1 MPSRYLRTE
10 HHKYRGRVQKN
21 NGLGCKERILN
32 MNQQAQNKRSFPY
45 VALILG
51 LTALLVVFVLGY
63 TLMDSTGLLGR
74 MDTAAKSDNIRL
86 SENELDV
93 YRYHVAQNDLYY
105 QYMYVQYGLANDP
118 TGGLIQYMDA
128 NTFINYMLPTTVGT
142 GAYDETAYAY
152 AEQYLTYCEGAK
164 EAGLYD
170 SYKAEIEADID
181 EYMESLKTSAE
192 ANGITFGSYLKNF
205 IGTGVGKS
213 DIRSAM
219 EYYFI
224 GGKYAE
230 KLVEDYDS
238 AVTED
243 EIIKHRDENKDKFYT
258 TAYSSYKLV
267 SDTMKAAIEACTT
280 IDEVKT
286 VIVDHYMDQKFED
299 NYKTNFTDKDVEDT
313 AGKDQTKADIRA
325 TLLAMNG
332 IGEDTTL
339 HFVSTDTDAY
349 KAAAYA
355 IVKAIN
361 SSVSTETA
369 KISET
374 TAAWADPAGTSAT
387 ELQKWLFGDGRKE
400 GDTKVIETTTTS
412 GETTTTTYTWYIVEE
427 DVMVLDE
434 EFTKNAHYILLTDD
448 AEDVE
453 NGKTAKE
460 KAEAFH
466 AALTATNTAEKFEDL
481 VKEYAPGYSAAL
493 VEHISYDDM
502 AATYEDLADWL
513 YEAGRKVGDVS
524 DMIEIKDDKDDADK
538 VTGYIVALF
547 MGENQETWKVD
558 CTEAIAGEK
567 LTAWYEEA
575 VEKYHVEIDYSHEGH
590 DHDHDEE
597 TTAA

>member
-1 MPSRYLRTE
+1 
-10 HHKYRGRVQKN
+10 
-21 NGLGCKERILN
+21 

-374 TAAWADPAGTSAT
+374 TAAWADPAGTTAT

>member
-10 HHKYRGRVQKN
+10 HHKYRGRVQKI

-374 TAAWADPAGTSAT
+374 TAAWADPAGTTAT

-567 LTAWYEEA
+567 LTAWYDEA

-590 DHDHDEE
+590 DHDEE

>member
-1 MPSRYLRTE
+1 MPSRSLRTE
-10 HHKYRGRVQKN
+10 HHEYRGRAILRI
-21 NGLGCKERILN
+21 GPGCKERILN

-45 VALILG
+45 VALVLG
-51 LTALLVVFVLGY
+51 LTALLVVFILGY

-93 YRYHVAQNDLYY
+93 YRYHVAQNQLYY
-105 QYMYVQYGLANDP
+105 QYMYVQYGLATDP

-128 NTFINYMLPTTVGT
+128 NTFINYMLPSTVGT

-205 IGTGVGKS
+205 IGTGVGKG
-213 DIRSAM
+213 DVRTAM

-267 SDTMKAAIEACTT
+267 SDTMKAAIEECNS

-313 AGKDQTKADIRA
+313 AGKEQTKADVRA

-332 IGEDTTL
+332 IGEDTTI
-339 HFVSTDTDAY
+339 HFASTDTDAY

-374 TAAWADPAGTSAT
+374 TAAWADPEGTTAT
-387 ELQKWLFGDGRKE
+387 DLQKWLFGDGRKE
-400 GDTKVIETTTTS
+400 GDTKVIATTTTS

-448 AEDVE
+448 GKDVE

-466 AALTATNTAEKFEDL
+466 AALTATNTAEKFEEL

-524 DMIEIKDDKDDADK
+524 DMIEVKDDKDDTDK

-547 MGENQETWKVD
+547 MGENEETWKVD

-567 LTAWYEEA
+567 LTAWYDEA

-590 DHDHDEE
+590 DHDEE

>member
-1 MPSRYLRTE
+1 
-10 HHKYRGRVQKN
+10 
-21 NGLGCKERILN
+21 
-32 MNQQAQNKRSFPY
+32 
-45 VALILG
+45 
-51 LTALLVVFVLGY
+51 
-63 TLMDSTGLLGR
+63 
-74 MDTAAKSDNIRL
+74 
-86 SENELDV
+86 
-93 YRYHVAQNDLYY
+93 
-105 QYMYVQYGLANDP
+105 
-118 TGGLIQYMDA
+118 
-128 NTFINYMLPTTVGT
+128 
-142 GAYDETAYAY
+142 
-152 AEQYLTYCEGAK
+152 
-164 EAGLYD
+164 
-170 SYKAEIEADID
+170 
-181 EYMESLKTSAE
+181 MESLKTSAE

-481 VKEYAPGYSAAL
+481 VEEYAPGYSAAL

>member
-1 MPSRYLRTE
+1 
-10 HHKYRGRVQKN
+10 
-21 NGLGCKERILN
+21 
-32 MNQQAQNKRSFPY
+32 MNQKAQNKRSFPY
-45 VALILG
+45 VALVLG

-142 GAYDETAYAY
+142 GTYDETAYAY
-152 AEQYLTYCEGAK
+152 AEQYLTYCEGAM

-181 EYMESLKTSAE
+181 EYMEGLETSAKS
-192 ANGITFGSYLKNF
+192 NGITLGSYLKNF

-286 VIVDHYMDQKFED
+286 VIVDYYMDQKFED
-299 NYKTNFTDKDVEDT
+299 NYKTHFTDKDVEDT

-332 IGEDTTL
+332 IGENTTL
-339 HFVSTDTDAY
+339 HFVSTDTEAY
-349 KAAAYA
+349 KAAGYA

-361 SSVSTETA
+361 SLVSAQTV
-369 KISET
+369 SET
-374 TAAWADPAGTSAT
+374 TAPWADPKGTSAT
-387 ELQKWLFGDGRKE
+387 ELQKWLFGEGRKE
-400 GDTKVIETTTTS
+400 GDTKVIETKTTS

-448 AEDVE
+448 AKDVE
-453 NGKTAKE
+453 NSKTAKE

-466 AALTATNTAEKFEDL
+466 AALTAANTAEKFEEL
-481 VKEYAPGYSAAL
+481 VEEYAPGYSSAL

-502 AATYEDLADWL
+502 SATYEDLADWL
-513 YEAGRKVGDVS
+513 YDADRKVGDVS
-524 DMIEIKDDKDDADK
+524 DMIEVKDDKDDADK
-538 VTGYIVALF
+538 VTGYIIALF
-547 MGENQETWKVD
+547 MGENEETWKVD

-567 LTAWYEEA
+567 LTAWYDEA
-575 VEKYHVEIDYSHEGH
+575 VKKYHVEIDYSHEGH
-590 DHDHDEE
+590 DHDEE

>member
-313 AGKDQTKADIRA
+313 AGKDQTKADVRT
-325 TLLAMNG
+325 TLLAMNN
-332 IGEDTTL
+332 IGENESIFT
-339 HFVSTDTDAY
+339 SADTDAY

-400 GDTKVIETTTTS
+400 GDTKVIETKTTS

-493 VEHISYDDM
+493 VEHISYVDM

-547 MGENQETWKVD
+547 MGENEETWKVD

-567 LTAWYEEA
+567 LTAWYDEA

>member
-313 AGKDQTKADIRA
+313 AGKDQTKADVRT
-325 TLLAMNG
+325 TLLAMNN
-332 IGEDTTL
+332 IGENESIFT
-339 HFVSTDTDAY
+339 SADTDAY

-400 GDTKVIETTTTS
+400 GDTKVIETKTTS

-493 VEHISYDDM
+493 VEHISYVDM

-547 MGENQETWKVD
+547 MGENEETWKVD

-567 LTAWYEEA
+567 LTAWYDEA

-590 DHDHDEE
+590 DHDEE